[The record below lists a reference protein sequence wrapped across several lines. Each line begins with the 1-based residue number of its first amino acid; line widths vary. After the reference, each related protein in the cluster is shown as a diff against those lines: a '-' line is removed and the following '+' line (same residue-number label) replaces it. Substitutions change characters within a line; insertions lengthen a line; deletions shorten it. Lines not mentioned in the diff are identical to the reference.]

1 MTTANLA
8 DYLDALERAA
18 VAANVEEENYR
29 KAAMD
34 NHGPCGSEQRA
45 IAMLLGVPVKQTSR
59 IVDGTP
65 VCEYLIELNG
75 ADTPGT
81 E

>member
-1 MTTANLA
+1 M
-8 DYLDALERAA
+8 
-18 VAANVEEENYR
+18 V
-29 KAAMD
+29 

-45 IAMLLGVPVKQTSR
+45 IAILLGVPVKQTSR

-75 ADTPGT
+75 ADNPGT